1 MTDLKAKT
9 RILAG
14 VTAAALMA
22 GAGAAQATSVP
33 RGEYKAQ
40 GEVETVGGQNETGSA
55 SIDTTTGTT
64 VPRGEYKVDSGV
76 ETVNDQ
82 TPAFGDENVND
93 TAEAAT
99 TVPRGEYN
107 KSDAAGDKTP
117 LKSELTVAD
126 LVGTNV
132 LGATGKDVG
141 EIDYVI
147 EQDGEIAGVI
157 GVGGFL
163 GLNEYTVAVPLSDME
178 FTRNGQLQ
186 LDARTEA
193 SLRSMPEIEED
204 AIIPLADNLIV
215 GDQV

>member
-1 MTDLKAKT
+1 M
-9 RILAG
+9 
-14 VTAAALMA
+14 
-22 GAGAAQATSVP
+22 
-33 RGEYKAQ
+33 
-40 GEVETVGGQNETGSA
+40 
-55 SIDTTTGTT
+55 
-64 VPRGEYKVDSGV
+64 
-76 ETVNDQ
+76 
-82 TPAFGDENVND
+82 ND

-117 LKSELTVAD
+117 PKSELTVAD